1 MTLAIRLISE
11 LRKQQ
16 IPTVVS
22 LNWKLQDI
30 SIKAT
35 KVKQDNNSYTV
46 SRSLLYIRRNNMD
59 GLVEVAASWMARVTG
74 WFGP

>member
-11 LRKQQ
+11 LRKRQ

-22 LNWKLQDI
+22 LKWKLQDI
-30 SIKAT
+30 SIKTT

-46 SRSLLYIRRNNMD
+46 SRSFLYIRRNNMD

-74 WFGP
+74 WSGP